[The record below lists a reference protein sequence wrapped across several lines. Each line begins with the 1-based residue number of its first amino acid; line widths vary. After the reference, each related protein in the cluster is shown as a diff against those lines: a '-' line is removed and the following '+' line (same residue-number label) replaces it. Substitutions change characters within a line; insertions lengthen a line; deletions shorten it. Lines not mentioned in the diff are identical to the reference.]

1 MVTFGGVLGAQ
12 IFKALDGVVSSSS
25 IQKYDLCS
33 RSDIKQ
39 GLGADQIERNKS
51 MGSGVLLFT
60 NEEEWKGGLENNF
73 RNYKKRRVGL
83 FEKVNRVDRID
94 WESNFYE

>member
-1 MVTFGGVLGAQ
+1 
-12 IFKALDGVVSSSS
+12 
-25 IQKYDLCS
+25 
-33 RSDIKQ
+33 
-39 GLGADQIERNKS
+39 

-73 RNYKKRRVGL
+73 RNYKNRRVGL